1 VTAVATA
8 QTQTQTQTP
17 DGAIPYRFYEANGI
31 PVHYV
36 EYGTGVP
43 VVALHGWAVDHHYME
58 AVLEPVFTAHPGYRR
73 IYVDSPGMGRTPAPE
88 QIDSTADMLEVILA
102 FIDGVIGDEP
112 FLLAGHSHGGYLA
125 RAVVNRRPGQVLGL
139 ALINPMG
146 HGGKLDGGAEL
157 PAHVVLHRSGDLD
170 GILEPAL
177 EAEYP
182 GYLVIQTPETLRL
195 FAEREGPGIAAA
207 DQAALERIY
216 KDFFLADSPESGEP
230 FTKPAL
236 ILTGRQDSFT
246 GYAAGW
252 GWLPHY
258 PRASYVVL
266 DSAGHG
272 LPHEQV
278 GLTTA
283 LLGEWLGRVA
293 WDGTADRCRP
303 G

>member
-1 VTAVATA
+1 MTAVATE
-8 QTQTQTQTP
+8 QPPTQPQ

-36 EYGTGVP
+36 EYGAGIP
-43 VVALHGWAVDHHYME
+43 VVALHGWSVDHHYMT
-58 AVLEPVFTAHPGYRR
+58 AVLEPVVANRAGYRR
-73 IYVDSPGMGRTPAPE
+73 IYVDSPGMGRTPAPA
-88 QIDSTADMLEVILA
+88 QIASTGDMLDVILA
-102 FIDGVIGDEP
+102 FIDGVLGDEP

-125 RAVVNRRPGQVLGL
+125 RAIASRRSEQVRGL

-146 HGGKLDGGAEL
+146 HRSGQSGGAEL
-157 PAHVVLHRSGDLD
+157 PAHVVLHRAGDLD

-177 EAEYP
+177 ETEYG

-216 KDFFLADSPESGEP
+216 ANFFLPEPPETGEP
-230 FTKPAL
+230 FPKPTL

-246 GYAAGW
+246 GYAQCW
-252 GWLPHY
+252 EWLPHY

-278 GLTTA
+278 ELTAA
-283 LLGEWLGRVA
+283 LVTEWLDRVA
-293 WDGTADRCRP
+293 RDGDGKAGRRR
-303 G
+303 

>member
-1 VTAVATA
+1 MSEVHPHSSAISGAT
-8 QTQTQTQTP
+8 
-17 DGAIPYRFYEANGI
+17 PYRFHDVNGI

-36 EYGTGVP
+36 EHGLGVP
-43 VVALHGWAVDHHYME
+43 VVALHGWMVDHRYMT
-58 AVLEPVFTAHPGYRR
+58 AVPEPVFAVRQGYRR

-88 QIDSTADMLEVILA
+88 SIASTGDMLEVILS
-102 FIDGVIGDEP
+102 FLDGVLGDEP

-125 RAVVNRRPGQVLGL
+125 RGVVGRRPEQVTGL

-146 HGGKLDGGAEL
+146 HRAAGTGGEEK

-182 GYLVIQTPETLRL
+182 GYLVIQTPETLRR
-195 FAEREGPGIAAA
+195 FAEREGPGMASA
-207 DQAALERIY
+207 DRAALERIY
-216 KDFFLADSPESGEP
+216 EDFSLPEPPERGEP
-230 FTKPAL
+230 FAKPAL

-246 GYAAGW
+246 GYAQVW
-252 GWLPHY
+252 TWLPHY

-278 GLTTA
+278 ELTTA
-283 LLGEWLGRVA
+283 LVGEWLDRVA
-293 WDGTADRCRP
+293 RDTG
-303 G
+303 

>member
-1 VTAVATA
+1 MTAVATA
-8 QTQTQTQTP
+8 RTP
-17 DGAIPYRFYEANGI
+17 APEGTLPYRFHEANGI

-36 EYGTGVP
+36 EYGSGIP
-43 VVALHGWAVDHHYME
+43 VVALHGWSVDHHYMTE
-58 AVLEPVFTAHPGYRR
+58 VLEPVFAARSGGPGYRR
-73 IYVDSPGMGRTPAPE
+73 IYVDSPGMGRTPAPA
-88 QIDSTADMLEVILA
+88 QIASTGDMLEVVLA
-102 FIDGVIGDEP
+102 FIDGVLGDEP

-125 RAVVNRRPGQVLGL
+125 RAIVNRRPEQVLGL
-139 ALINPMG
+139 AVINPMG
-146 HGGKLDGGAEL
+146 HNGRQDGGAPL
-157 PAHVVLHRSGDLD
+157 PAHVVLHRAGDLD

-177 EAEYP
+177 ESEYG

-216 KDFFLADSPESGEP
+216 KDFFLPESPETGEP
-230 FTKPAL
+230 FPKPTL

-246 GYAAGW
+246 GYAQGW
-252 GWLPHY
+252 EWLPHY

-278 GLTTA
+278 ALTAA
-283 LLGEWLGRVA
+283 LVAEWLDRVA
-293 WDGTADRCRP
+293 RETR
-303 G
+303 

>member
-1 VTAVATA
+1 MTAVATG
-8 QTQTQTQTP
+8 QTYAESSTP
-17 DGAIPYRFYEANGI
+17 APEGTIPYRFYEANGI

-36 EYGTGVP
+36 EYGAGILM
-43 VVALHGWAVDHHYME
+43 VALHGWGVDHHYMT
-58 AVLEPVFTAHPGYRR
+58 AVLEPVFASQPGYRR

-88 QIDSTADMLEVILA
+88 QIASTADMLEVILA
-102 FIDGVIGDEP
+102 FIDGVIGAEP
-112 FLLAGHSHGGYLA
+112 FLVAGHSHGGYLA
-125 RAVVNRRPGQVLGL
+125 RAVVNRRPEQVLGL
-139 ALINPMG
+139 AVINPMG
-146 HGGKLDGGAEL
+146 HKGKQDGGAEL

-170 GILEPAL
+170 GLLEPAL

-207 DQAALERIY
+207 DKAALERIY
-216 KDFFLADSPESGEP
+216 KDFFLAESPESGEP
-230 FTKPAL
+230 FAKPTL

-246 GYAAGW
+246 GYAQGW
-252 GWLPHY
+252 EVLPHY
-258 PRASYVVL
+258 PRATYAVL
-266 DSAGHG
+266 DGAGHG

-283 LLGEWLGRVA
+283 LLGEWLHRVA
-293 WDGTADRCRP
+293 RDGD